1 MNTNAFGWM
10 KIIGAGASGAS
21 AAIMSTEVITT
32 RVVVVAV
39 LGFLVSAGIAAS
51 ALYQTKPGD
60 AIPPAQKKDG
70 AA

>member
-21 AAIMSTEVITT
+21 AAIMSTEAFTV
-32 RVVVVAV
+32 RVVVVAI

-60 AIPPAQKKDG
+60 AIPVDKQKPG
-70 AA
+70 AV